1 MAGAC
6 GAGSREKVLGEVASR
21 VYGHSEI
28 EWPDP
33 VNRCPHEITEMSE
46 RQKRTDIAT
55 ANVVMRG
62 INIMAVRNRLLA
74 ENYMRVNH
82 VPPGV
87 IERVL
92 DQPASRRA
100 ASPQQ
105 LISEAIIP
113 LPPDTGGR

>member
-1 MAGAC
+1 
-6 GAGSREKVLGEVASR
+6 
-21 VYGHSEI
+21 
-28 EWPDP
+28 
-33 VNRCPHEITEMSE
+33 MSE